1 MQVILDNEET
11 WSLMSLMISQI
22 IDRAELSTDGKV
34 IVRRWRTERAT
45 GTVELA
51 DLTVDFNDAL
61 GSTLDDK
68 TTRLIRRRGRYE
80 STKDRA

>member
-1 MQVILDNEET
+1 LQVILDNEET

>member
-1 MQVILDNEET
+1 
-11 WSLMSLMISQI
+11 MSLMISQI